1 VAKVWRE
8 FVQLRS
14 LVAGMHEK
22 YRLKQGVL
30 ELLDAKI
37 VLQDKV
43 VETLKR
49 KRGRPPLDVE
59 DQKLKEL
66 RDKEEAKEIK
76 RVRDQKKIRSEPIDN
91 ELKR

>member
-1 VAKVWRE
+1 
-8 FVQLRS
+8 
-14 LVAGMHEK
+14 MHEK

-91 ELKR
+91 ELKK